1 MIKIF
6 TFLTAAIICLNALAQ
21 APQKMSYQAVV
32 RNGSGQLLGNQDV
45 GMRIS
50 ILKDSP
56 DGTEV
61 FREIYNPNPRTNVN
75 GLVNIEIGAGI
86 ALIGKLSEID
96 WAAGNY
102 FIKTET
108 DPTGGTNYSI
118 SGVSQLLSVPYA
130 LHAKTAETIS
140 GSMNE
145 SDPEF
150 LASPAAGITTDD
162 LTNLANLSGINTGDQ
177 DLSDLATRKE
187 LSDSLTV
194 IRSELTGF
202 NEFIENGEWNA
213 FGESV
218 AAAITADDT
227 IRWNN
232 KLDDYM
238 ETQTLSD
245 VMTQDNDAG
254 GLQLK
259 NMADPTDAQDAATKA
274 YVDKL
279 KTMILD
285 LQVQLGLT
293 DGRDGTNYAV
303 VRIGSQLWMAENL
316 KYLPSVSEMGTGS
329 STNPHYYVSG
339 YNGTDITEAKGTAN
353 FATYGVLYNWPAAM
367 NGETTGT
374 VQGVCPAGWHLP
386 SDSDWTALTD
396 YLGGLDVAGGKLKEA
411 GTAHW
416 ISPNTGAG
424 NESGFTALPGG
435 YRDAMFYELG
445 YLGHWWTATENGP
458 GTAWARHLKFNETEI
473 KSDFVNTS
481 LGYSVRC
488 VKD

>member
-6 TFLTAAIICLNALAQ
+6 TFLTAAIICLNAFAQ
-21 APQKMSYQAVV
+21 SPQKMSYQAVV
-32 RNGSGQLLGNQDV
+32 RNGSGELLGNQDV
-45 GMRIS
+45 GMRVS
-50 ILKDSP
+50 ILKGSP
-56 DGTEV
+56 TGTEI
-61 FREIYNPNPRTNVN
+61 FREIYNPNPRTNGN
-75 GLVNIEIGAGI
+75 GLVSVEIGSGI
-86 ALIGKLSEID
+86 ALTGKFSDID
-96 WAAGNY
+96 WADGDY

-118 SGVSQLLSVPYA
+118 AGISQLLSVPYA
-130 LHAKTAETIS
+130 LHAKTAESVT
-140 GSMNE
+140 GTMNE

-150 LASPAAGITTDD
+150 MASPAAEITNLDI
-162 LTNLANLSGINTGDQ
+162 TNLANLSGVNTGDQ
-177 DLSDLATRKE
+177 DLSGLATRVE
-187 LSDSLTV
+187 LADSVTL
-194 IRSELTGF
+194 IRSELT
-202 NEFIENGEWNA
+202 EFIENGAGNT
-213 FGESV
+213 FNESV
-218 AAAITADDT
+218 AAAITAADT
-227 IRWNN
+227 VRWNN
-232 KLDDYM
+232 KLDDYS
-238 ETQTLSD
+238 ESQNFAD
-245 VMTQDNDAG
+245 VLAQDNDG
-254 GLQLK
+254 SGLQLK
-259 NMADPTDAQDAATKA
+259 NIADPTDAQDAATKA

-293 DGRDGTNYAV
+293 DDRDGTNYAV

-339 YNGTDITEAKGTAN
+339 YNSTDVAEAKGTAN
-353 FATYGVLYNWPAAM
+353 FAAYGVLYNWPAAM
-367 NGETTGT
+367 NGETTGP

-445 YLGHWWTATENGP
+445 YLGHWWSATENGP
-458 GTAWARHLKFNETEI
+458 GTAWARHLKYNETEVTRG
-473 KSDFVNTS
+473 FVNTS